1 MLKIDIIILLL
12 GSFEDMADI
21 KVNIDENPILL
32 NTTFNINKAWFLT
45 GFPNKKVK
53 KKIQKTIL

>member
-32 NTTFNINKAWFLT
+32 NTTFNINKA
-45 GFPNKKVK
+45 
-53 KKIQKTIL
+53 